1 MHAMS
6 YAEAVGEIEP
16 RPIAWVPGEN
26 FDPYDEQ
33 EMEVMRHVW
42 AQERADRIAALERE
56 NAYLQREL
64 QLMAE
69 RLRD

>member
-26 FDPYDEQ
+26 FDPHDPD

-56 NAYLQREL
+56 NAQLRAELRE
-64 QLMAE
+64 A
-69 RLRD
+69 RR